1 MTITPPICPYC
12 GAASVPATGEDIYP
26 HRRDLFEKKFFWC
39 EPCDAYVGT
48 HNRTNEPFGTLA
60 DAYLRK
66 LRSLTHA
73 TFDRLWKEEG
83 YDHIEAYLMLAQGM
97 NIPFESCHI
106 AMFNNAQCRRAVDLV
121 NSKEIYRYDPQRQ
134 TRPEDK
140 AGDQEKS

>member
-12 GAASVPATGEDIYP
+12 KAASTIATGKDIYP

-66 LRSLTHA
+66 LRILTHA

-83 YDHIEAYLMLAQGM
+83 YDHTEAYLMLAQGM

-106 AMFNNAQCRRAVDLV
+106 AMFNNAQCRRAIDLV